1 MAQNSWILRFGELG
15 LKSKVVRRSFQ
26 RALRK
31 NLLQLAVNS
40 SVPLV
45 RDRLRDFDVVYS
57 TAEPEHV
64 EDLICHGLGV
74 VAIDRIVELSE
85 DPDPVLISSLLLK
98 RHPNVGKP
106 RTFGVRVKRL
116 GKKDNWDSQSYARA
130 LGASLIDQDSS
141 LKVDL
146 TNPDWWVKIILEPT
160 KVSSIEKRILGP
172 GGLPTGVQGD
182 VLSQLSS
189 EDDVLSS
196 FLIMRRGSRIIPVL
210 NSKPEY
216 IEILKKWD
224 PFLGVRSRTKDE
236 TNRMYQRPAW
246 GIVGLSIE
254 DAQPFIE
261 RRENA
266 VKTTPISTLE
276 PLCGWTEEEKEALWR
291 HLKHPSLYR
300 PHPDFTSWFNDQS
313 RDEIN

>member
-31 NLLQLAVNS
+31 NLVQLAVNS

-57 TAEPEHV
+57 TAEPEVV

-85 DPDPVLISSLLLK
+85 DPNPELISSLLLK

-116 GKKDNWDSQSYARA
+116 GKKNNWDSQSYARA

-160 KVSSIEKRILGP
+160 KVSSIEKRIFCL
-172 GGLPTGVQGD
+172 LYT
-182 VLSQLSS
+182 S
-189 EDDVLSS
+189 
-196 FLIMRRGSRIIPVL
+196 
-210 NSKPEY
+210 
-216 IEILKKWD
+216 
-224 PFLGVRSRTKDE
+224 
-236 TNRMYQRPAW
+236 
-246 GIVGLSIE
+246 
-254 DAQPFIE
+254 
-261 RRENA
+261 
-266 VKTTPISTLE
+266 
-276 PLCGWTEEEKEALWR
+276 
-291 HLKHPSLYR
+291 PS
-300 PHPDFTSWFNDQS
+300 P
-313 RDEIN
+313 RDS